1 MSVFKYFFFA
11 PRTTSLYERKM
22 TEGQMIKKI
31 YLRSVLFKS
40 SEKSLKLM
48 LLLL

>member
-1 MSVFKYFFFA
+1 MSVFKYIFA

-31 YLRSVLFKS
+31 YLRSVLFES
-40 SEKSLKLM
+40 SEKSLKTK